1 MLELQHIRERVLSNL
16 TGINLRK
23 LLKSLYVDKYKRYNK
38 VQRLF
43 ILDGVSINASVVLT
57 SGIFLSGY
65 VVLLGGSDFLT
76 ALLNNSM
83 AWASMASIF
92 CSLVFERMRKRKKVI
107 VTLHFLAR
115 MLVCSIIFLPLILKN
130 NNITLPILACMVIA
144 GNILWSFFSIGS
156 VVWMMDAVPQETRKD
171 FIYDRMFWL
180 RISFTITT
188 IVMGFILDAFNK
200 TYTGFF
206 IVFVTSL
213 VFSVTDTVIL
223 MNIEEGE
230 SQVNIDRKIN
240 FKNIF
245 EPWGNKEYRKFL
257 IFVFLFYVIIFSS
270 VSYNPLYLIKYMNF
284 DYKFISTITVIS
296 YIFMIVSTSYWKKAE
311 WKRGIKYVLRMGA
324 LFIILEV
331 LVYAFLTRRTYFLLY
346 IAPVLSGIG
355 NSGFNIAILNYRY
368 DLMPENNKTIY
379 EAWFTTIYGLGSMLA
394 PIIGDYMITNIPLI
408 KNILFEYSNFQLT
421 YLITFLLNALVIFL
435 FFGIK
440 EKGGIIR

>member
-83 AWASMASIF
+83 AWASIAAIF

-257 IFVFLFYVIIFSS
+257 IFVFLFYVIILSS

>member
-1 MLELQHIRERVLSNL
+1 MLELQHIRERILSNL

-83 AWASMASIF
+83 AWASMAAIF

-230 SQVNIDRKIN
+230 SQVYIDRKIN

>member
-83 AWASMASIF
+83 AWASMAAIF

>member
-1 MLELQHIRERVLSNL
+1 MLELQHIRERILSNL

>member
-83 AWASMASIF
+83 AWASIAAIF

-394 PIIGDYMITNIPLI
+394 PIIGDYMITTIPLI

>member
-83 AWASMASIF
+83 AWASIAAIF

>member
-83 AWASMASIF
+83 AWASIAAIF
-92 CSLVFERMRKRKKVI
+92 CSLVFERIRKRKKVI